1 MTKATNEKSVTKSDL
16 ISNIVE
22 KTGLKNTEA
31 TKAVEAILESVI
43 QAVAKG
49 QEVRLVG
56 FGSFTAAKREAR
68 QGRNPRTGETIQI
81 LASKMPKFKPG
92 KEFKDAVAAK

>member
-1 MTKATNEKSVTKSDL
+1 MNKSELIATVSQ
-16 ISNIVE
+16 

-31 TKAVEAILESVI
+31 TKAVDTILESVI

-56 FGSFTAAKREAR
+56 FGSVTATKREAR
-68 QGRNPRTGETIQI
+68 QGRNPRTGEALNIPASTI
-81 LASKMPKFKPG
+81 PKFKPG
-92 KEFKDAVAAK
+92 KEFKEAVS

>member
-1 MTKATNEKSVTKSDL
+1 MNKSELIATVAQ
-16 ISNIVE
+16 

-31 TKAVEAILESVI
+31 AKAVDTILESVV

-56 FGSFTAAKREAR
+56 FGSFTATKREAR
-68 QGRNPRTGETIQI
+68 QGRNPRTGETLNIPATTI
-81 LASKMPKFKPG
+81 PKFKPG
-92 KEFKDAVAAK
+92 KEFKEAVS

>member
-1 MTKATNEKSVTKSDL
+1 MNKSELIATVAQ
-16 ISNIVE
+16 

-31 TKAVEAILESVI
+31 TKAVDTILESVI

-56 FGSFTAAKREAR
+56 FGSFTATKREAR
-68 QGRNPRTGETIQI
+68 QGRNPRTGETLNIPATTI
-81 LASKMPKFKPG
+81 PKFKPG
-92 KEFKDAVAAK
+92 KEFKEAVS